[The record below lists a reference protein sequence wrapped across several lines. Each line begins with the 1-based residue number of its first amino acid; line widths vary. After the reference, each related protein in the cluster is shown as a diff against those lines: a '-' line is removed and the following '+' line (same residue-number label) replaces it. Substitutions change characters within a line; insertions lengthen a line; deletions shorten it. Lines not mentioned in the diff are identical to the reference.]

1 MRYVTRRETRHPCRG
16 SLTKPVAAVSGR
28 LRAIYSLLENRGD
41 PMPFVSITRLR
52 VRSWR
57 YLPAFFVAA
66 FRSAL
71 QARRAEGNLAFSI
84 LRDARDTFWTRSVW
98 TDEAAMRA
106 FMTTGAHRAAMPKLL
121 EWCDE
126 AAVAHWTQDSDQEPS
141 WEEAHRRMRREGRAS
156 KVNHPSEAH
165 RRFDV
170 PAPRVWRGGSLRL
183 R

>member
-1 MRYVTRRETRHPCRG
+1 
-16 SLTKPVAAVSGR
+16 
-28 LRAIYSLLENRGD
+28 
-41 PMPFVSITRLR
+41 MPFVSITRLR

-57 YLPAFFVAA
+57 YLPTFFVAA

-71 QARRAEGNLAFSI
+71 QARGAEGNLAFSI

-106 FMTTGAHRAAMPKLL
+106 FVTTGTHRAAMPKLL

-126 AAVAHWTQDSDQEPS
+126 AAVAHWTRDSDREPD
-141 WEEAHRRMRREGRAS
+141 WDEAHRRMRREGRAS
-156 KVNHPSEAH
+156 KVSHPSEAH
-165 RRFDV
+165 CRFDV
-170 PAPRVWRGGSLRL
+170 PAPRVGRGGALRL

>member
-1 MRYVTRRETRHPCRG
+1 
-16 SLTKPVAAVSGR
+16 
-28 LRAIYSLLENRGD
+28 
-41 PMPFVSITRLR
+41 MPFVSITRLR
-52 VRSWR
+52 LRSWKYPPGLLFDSWR
-57 YLPAFFVAA
+57 A
-66 FRSAL
+66 AL

-98 TDEAAMRA
+98 IDEAAMSS

-126 AAVAHWTQDSDQEPS
+126 AAVAHWTQDSDREPS
-141 WEEAHRRMRREGRAS
+141 WEEAHRRIRREGRAS

-165 RRFDV
+165 GRFEV
-170 PAPRVWRGGSLRL
+170 PAPRVGRGGNLRI